1 MNLWHS
7 LPNPEEN
14 RKRVG
19 RLSGIAGL
27 FVNLGLAGF
36 KAWLGLASGAKSV
49 LADAVNNLS
58 DALSSLLTLV
68 GFHLSSRPADDE
80 HPFGHSRFEQL
91 LSLVVGGLIVYLGVK
106 TLLSSVLPGEES
118 FHFSWGQAGLLFL
131 SVAVKFG
138 LYLFYLQGD
147 RAVSSAILR
156 AGAADSLSDVVGTM
170 SVLLSLAAQKIFGI
184 RLDNIAGAV
193 VSLFILKT
201 GYEVIKD
208 NVSSLLGQSA
218 DKELTQKVIR
228 LVESHEG
235 ILGTHDLIIHQ
246 YGPFQRYATIDCE
259 MDARQTLEKAHAIV
273 DRIERSAQRD
283 LDVQLKVHIDPILPG
298 IKRENAIYAVEEAL
312 AAVDP
317 KLSYHDLQ
325 FIRNIKGDTLTFD
338 LVVPEDEGESLKAL
352 VEERLKKDYPLID
365 IRLDNQFTSQ
375 G

>member
-7 LPNPEEN
+7 SLSPEEN

-19 RLSGIAGL
+19 RLSGLIGL
-27 FVNLGLAGF
+27 FTNLGLAGF
-36 KAWLGLASGAKSV
+36 KAWIGLASGAKSV

-68 GFHLSSRPADDE
+68 GFHLSSQPADDE

-106 TLLSSVLPGEES
+106 TLLTSVLSSGEN
-118 FHFSWGQAGLLFL
+118 FKMSWGQAGLLLL
-131 SVAVKFG
+131 SSAVKFG
-138 LYLFYLQGD
+138 LYLFYRQGD

-156 AGAADSLSDVVGTM
+156 AGAADSLSDSIATTAVI
-170 SVLLSLAAQKIFGI
+170 LSLIAQKLFGL
-184 RLDNIAGAV
+184 RLDNIAGAI
-193 VSLFILKT
+193 VSLFILKA

-218 DKELTQKVIR
+218 DKELTQKVLALI
-228 LVESHEG
+228 ESQEG

-246 YGPFQRYATIDCE
+246 YGPFQRYGTIDCE
-259 MDARQTLEKAHAIV
+259 MDARQTLEQAHAIV
-273 DRIERSAQRD
+273 DQIERRVERE

-312 AAVDP
+312 AAIDP
-317 KLSYHDLQ
+317 MLSYHDLQ
-325 FIRNIKGDTLTFD
+325 FIRTQRGDTLTFD
-338 LVVPEDEGESLKAL
+338 LVVPEEEGPRLKAL
-352 VEERLKKDYPLID
+352 VKEKLKQNYPLVD
-365 IRLDNQFTSQ
+365 IRLDNQFTAQ

>member
-1 MNLWHS
+1 MPFL
-7 LPNPEEN
+7 
-14 RKRVG
+14 
-19 RLSGIAGL
+19 
-27 FVNLGLAGF
+27 
-36 KAWLGLASGAKSV
+36 
-49 LADAVNNLS
+49 
-58 DALSSLLTLV
+58 
-68 GFHLSSRPADDE
+68 RP
-80 HPFGHSRFEQL
+80 FC
-91 LSLVVGGLIVYLGVK
+91 
-106 TLLSSVLPGEES
+106 
-118 FHFSWGQAGLLFL
+118 
-131 SVAVKFG
+131 
-138 LYLFYLQGD
+138 
-147 RAVSSAILR
+147 

-170 SVLLSLAAQKIFGI
+170 SVLLSLVAQKIFGI

-338 LVVPEDEGESLKAL
+338 LVVPEEEGERLKAL